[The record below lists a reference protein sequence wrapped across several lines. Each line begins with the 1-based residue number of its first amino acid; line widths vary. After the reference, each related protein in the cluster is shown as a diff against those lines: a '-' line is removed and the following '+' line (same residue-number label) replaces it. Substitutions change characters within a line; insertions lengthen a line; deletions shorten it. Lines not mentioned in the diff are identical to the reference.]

1 MGSKINQDEA
11 PVYVLERQPY
21 PERGESRYVIW
32 VKEDGMKIS
41 PVKLSQLL
49 ADVLQGQVR
58 VIDLVATNPAD
69 SLDVTNPPS
78 NPTNVNRKG

>member
-1 MGSKINQDEA
+1 MSHSLGPLAFKEEA

-32 VKEDGMKIS
+32 IKDDDIKIS

-49 ADVLQGQVR
+49 ADVLASQVKPNN
-58 VIDLVATNPAD
+58 LT
-69 SLDVTNPPS
+69 
-78 NPTNVNRKG
+78 KGSV